1 MLIGADKSFSGRRT
15 EGLWGD
21 ASEPGVRRVP
31 AGACGALRVPA
42 AGAAVGDPAQGKNI
56 NMLYSAQLGRQGTSR
71 VDANLQQVLI
81 KCANACKSA
90 ASSRAAS
97 TFRGRLRKGFAGCC
111 VVRGRSS
118 FPRGVFPS
126 FATRKIMTAE
136 PRILAL
142 GCRFLE

>member
-1 MLIGADKSFSGRRT
+1 MPIKASPGGGRGACGATRQNR
-15 EGLWGD
+15 GCG
-21 ASEPGVRRVP
+21 GCRRVP
-31 AGACGALRVPA
+31 AGPCGSRRPVPQSATQRRGRISICFTALSSR
-42 AGAAVGDPAQGKNI
+42 
-56 NMLYSAQLGRQGTSR
+56 RQGTSR

>member
-15 EGLWGD
+15 GGLWGD

-31 AGACGALRVPA
+31 AGPCGARRPVP
-42 AGAAVGDPAQGKNI
+42 Q
-56 NMLYSAQLGRQGTSR
+56 SATQRRGRISICFTALSSRRQGTSR

-111 VVRGRSS
+111 VVRGRSL